1 VENDVE
7 SPPDY
12 PGEQLRGPVG
22 GLFASIAQMLA
33 TVIGIAQTRLELLTT
48 ELQEEVHRVAE
59 IVVYSVIALL
69 SAGAGMFLLALVVI
83 FLFWDT
89 HRVLAAVSVTGVFF
103 LIAVVAGLILRAK
116 VRAKPPMLDATIAE
130 LKKDRAS
137 LMSKRQ

>member
-1 VENDVE
+1 MEHDVDSALE
-7 SPPDY
+7 D
-12 PGEQLRGPVG
+12 PGEQRGPIG
-22 GLFASIAQMLA
+22 GLFASVARLLA
-33 TVIGIAQTRLELLTT
+33 TAIGIAQTRLELLTT
-48 ELQEEVHRVAE
+48 ELQEEVHRGAE

-130 LKKDRAS
+130 LTKDRAS
-137 LMSKRQ
+137 LMSRRS

>member
-1 VENDVE
+1 MENDVE

>member
-7 SPPDY
+7 TPPQE
-12 PGEQLRGPVG
+12 PAEQLRGPVG
-22 GLFASIAQMLA
+22 GLFASIAQMIA
-33 TVIGIAQTRLELLTT
+33 TIIGIAQTRLELLTT

-137 LMSKRQ
+137 LMSKRL